1 MPALY
6 SVGLTYLLIRAVSG
20 PQDVDNV
27 QVPRLFFMRSIE
39 TVRITPKAD
48 KRVHNMGAE

>member
-6 SVGLTYLLIRAVSG
+6 GVGLTYLWKRAVSG

-27 QVPRLFFMRSIE
+27 KSTFFFCPNVLSVENRN
-39 TVRITPKAD
+39 R
-48 KRVHNMGAE
+48 

>member
-27 QVPRLFFMRSIE
+27 QVPRLFFYEVHRNCPYYSE
-39 TVRITPKAD
+39 TD